1 MQRQSQKQLTAAV
14 AMTLAVTISAS
25 VGCVSMHHGLAE
37 HCGIGKHKSNKSY
50 YHCSHCGQIVANPD
64 AKCCP
69 HCAYV
74 KPYYGYEPT
83 CWNKFPEGWGCP
95 TGAQACHP
103 EMLEMVPQME
113 YSGGVP
119 TEIQGAR
126 VEREPQ
132 FAPIAGE
139 QKQTVAENHVAA
151 EDEHAI
157 PSSSDLTAPEVT
169 PDANNTIQLNVPAR
183 KNIAKPQVPIN
194 DQTQAT
200 PVSQKRD
207 VVTLPPMAPS
217 LVEGMIEA
225 PSSPKVAAK
234 ELSDVDEH
242 DTAYTPDA
250 MVLAFPAA
258 SASPAV
264 TVDKVP
270 AVTRMPLP
278 EVVTMDKAVTLP
290 APADE
295 AIAAQPQK
303 QQRPTAQPEAKPA
316 TNQTLEFPKVQRIA
330 IPTPK
335 TQKLDEVA
343 SLGTANA
350 AASRLPQ
357 PTPASTG
364 SFDIPAEQ
372 WNKIVTMPAVANTT
386 PSMPP
391 AAGAENYEM
400 KKSFEPVSV
409 ETNSPRLVPSMS
421 HLPNRVATIPVDETI
436 NIRSVSESKSNIGL
450 PTPVRRIPVSDQQLA
465 NENPST
471 AAATDNVVPTSNV
484 APVVNR
490 VPLPTKAPANVAPQ
504 YAAPNRVNA
513 NLYPAPANRIQIPAS
528 R

>member
-1 MQRQSQKQLTAAV
+1 MQRQSPKQLTAAV

-50 YHCSHCGQIVANPD
+50 YHCSHCGQIVANSD

-95 TGAQACHP
+95 NGAQACHP

-113 YSGGVP
+113 YSGGIP

-132 FAPIAGE
+132 FAPITDE
-139 QKQTVAENHVAA
+139 RKQAVAENHVAT

-157 PSSSDLTAPEVT
+157 PSASDLTAPGVT
-169 PDANNTIQLNVPAR
+169 PDASNTIQLNVPAR
-183 KNIAKPQVPIN
+183 KNIAKPQVLTN
-194 DQTQAT
+194 EQTQAT
-200 PVSQKRD
+200 PVSQKRG
-207 VVTLPPMAPS
+207 VVALPPMAPS

-225 PSSPKVAAK
+225 PSPPKVAAK
-234 ELSDVDEH
+234 KLSNVDEN
-242 DTAYTPDA
+242 DTAGTPDA

-258 SASPAV
+258 SDSPAV

-278 EVVTMDKAVTLP
+278 TVVTMEKEVVTP
-290 APADE
+290 APADKV
-295 AIAAQPQK
+295 IATQPPK
-303 QQRPTAQPEAKPA
+303 QQRPAAQPEAKPA
-316 TNQTLEFPKVQRIA
+316 TTQTLEFPKVQRIA

-343 SLGTANA
+343 SLDTANA

-372 WNKIVTMPAVANTT
+372 WSKIVTMPAVASTAQST
-386 PSMPP
+386 PP
-391 AAGAENYEM
+391 AAENYEM

-421 HLPNRVATIPVDETI
+421 QLPNRVATIPVDETI
-436 NIRSVSESKSNIGL
+436 NIRSDSERKSNVGL
-450 PTPVRRIPVSDQQLA
+450 PTPVRRIPVSVQQMA

-471 AAATDNVVPTSNV
+471 AAVPRNVVPTSNV

-490 VPLPTKAPANVAPQ
+490 VPLPTPAPASVPPQ
-504 YAAPNRVNA
+504 YAVPKRVNA